1 MSSTAP
7 RAQTGVPGLD
17 DILAGGVP
25 RGRIYLLK
33 GAAGA
38 GKTTLGM
45 QYLLTGAAADERGL
59 YVALSENRA
68 ELEEV
73 AHSHG
78 WDLGPIE
85 IQEIE
90 SGGFKPEEDNT
101 LFVPAEVE
109 LGETTQR
116 ILEAVERTRPSRVVI
131 DSLSEIRFLSGT
143 EIRYRR
149 QVLALK
155 QVFMRMNCTALLVD
169 DKAQSQPDALLE
181 SIAHGVI
188 ELEQLVPKYG
198 PERRR
203 LLISKMRGVRYRGGY
218 HDMRLKTGGL
228 RVFPRLIPGGEHS
241 HPFHPEQIP
250 SGLAELDQLVGGG
263 LDRGT
268 TNLIMGPA
276 GTGKSA
282 LAAQYLAAAAA
293 RGENGVLL
301 MFEESRET
309 LFGRTRALGIP
320 LIEQVDA
327 GRIRILQVN
336 PVEISPGEF
345 AQMVR
350 DAVEEHGARH
360 VAIDSLNGYFNALP
374 EENFLE
380 LQLHE
385 LFRYLRQLGVTVLL
399 TLAQQGVV
407 GLMGPSVI
415 DLSYLADTLIL
426 LRYFEA
432 AGQIRKAISV
442 PKKRGG
448 AHESTIRELAMDKR
462 GFLVGEPLT
471 AFRGVLTG
479 VPEYTGAASN
489 DLLPELERNESA

>member
-1 MSSTAP
+1 MNSASA
-7 RAQTGVPGLD
+7 RAQTGIPGLD
-17 DILAGGVP
+17 DVLAGGLP

-33 GAAGA
+33 GLAGA
-38 GKTTLGM
+38 GKTTLGL
-45 QYLLTGAAADERGL
+45 QFLLNGAAAGERGL
-59 YVALSENRA
+59 YVALSETRA

-73 AHSHG
+73 ACSHG
-78 WDLGPIE
+78 WDLRGIE
-85 IQEIE
+85 IQEIGD
-90 SGGFKPEEDNT
+90 SGDFRPEEDNT
-101 LFVPAEVE
+101 LFLPAEVE
-109 LGETTQR
+109 LAETTRR
-116 ILEAVERTRPSRVVI
+116 ILGGVERVDPSRVVI

-155 QVFMRMNCTALLVD
+155 QVFAKKGSTALLVD
-169 DKAQSQPDALLE
+169 DKGSGPQDALLE

-188 ELEQLVPKYG
+188 ELEQLTPKYG

-203 LLISKMRGVRYRGGY
+203 LLVSKLRGVRYRGGY
-218 HDMRLKTGGL
+218 HDIRMNTGGL
-228 RVFPRLIPGGEHS
+228 RVFPRLIPAEHR
-241 HPFHPEQIP
+241 HPFR
-250 SGLAELDQLVGGG
+250 AELVSSGIPGFDRLLGGG

-282 LAAQYLAAAAA
+282 IAAQLLAAAAA

-309 LFGRTRALGIP
+309 LFARSRALGIP
-320 LIEQVDA
+320 LTEQVDA
-327 GRIRILQVN
+327 GRIRILHVN

-345 AQMVR
+345 AQLVR
-350 DAVEEHGARH
+350 DAVEEHGARL
-360 VAIDSLNGYFNALP
+360 VAVDSLNGYFNALP

-385 LFRYLRQLGVTVLL
+385 LFRYLRQLGVTVIL

-407 GLMGPSVI
+407 GPMGPSVV

-432 AGQIRKAISV
+432 SGQIRKAISI

-448 AHESTIRELAMDKR
+448 EHEHTIRELVMDRR
-462 GFLVGEPLT
+462 GLHVGEPLI

-479 VPEYTGAASN
+479 VPEYIGDTSN
-489 DLLPELERNESA
+489 DLLPEPDEPA

>member
-17 DILAGGVP
+17 DILAGGLP
-25 RGRIYLLK
+25 RDRIYLLK

-38 GKTTLGM
+38 GKTTFGM
-45 QYLLTGAAADERGL
+45 QYLLSGAAAGERGL

-73 AHSHG
+73 ARSHR
-78 WDLGPIE
+78 WDLSPME

-90 SGGFKPEEDNT
+90 SGDFKSEEDNT

-155 QVFMRMNCTALLVD
+155 QVFARTNCTALLVD
-169 DKAQSQPDALLE
+169 DKASSRPDALLE

-203 LLISKMRGVRYRGGY
+203 LLVSKMRGVRYRGGY

-228 RVFPRLIPGGEHS
+228 RVFPRLIPGEHS
-241 HPFHPEQIP
+241 HPFRPERIP
-250 SGLAELDQLVGGG
+250 SGLPELDRLVGGG

-282 LAAQYLAAAAA
+282 LAAQYLAAAAT

-320 LIEQVDA
+320 LVEQVDA

-345 AQMVR
+345 TQMVR

-399 TLAQQGVV
+399 TLAQQGVL
-407 GLMGPSVI
+407 GTMGPSVI

-432 AGQIRKAISV
+432 GGQIRKAISV

-448 AHESTIRELAMDKR
+448 GHESTIRELAMDRR
-462 GFLVGEPLT
+462 GLLLGEPLR

-479 VPEYTGAASN
+479 VPEYTGTASN
-489 DLLPELERNESA
+489 DLLPEHEQDEFA

>member
-7 RAQTGVPGLD
+7 RAQTGVPGFD
-17 DILAGGVP
+17 DILAGGLP

-45 QYLLTGAAADERGL
+45 QYLLGGAAAEERCL
-59 YVALSENRA
+59 YVALSENRE

-73 AHSHG
+73 ARSHQ

-85 IQEIE
+85 IQEVE
-90 SGGFKPEEDNT
+90 SGEFKPEEDNT

-109 LGETTQR
+109 LGETTRR

-155 QVFMRMNCTALLVD
+155 QVFARTNCTALLVD
-169 DKAQSQPDALLE
+169 DKSASRPDALLE

-203 LLISKMRGVRYRGGY
+203 LLVSKMRGVRYRGGY

-228 RVFPRLIPGGEHS
+228 VVFPRLIPGEHS
-241 HPFHPEQIP
+241 HPFRPERIP
-250 SGLAELDQLVGGG
+250 SGLPELDRLVGGG
-263 LDRGT
+263 IDRGT

-282 LAAQYLAAAAA
+282 LAAQYLAAAAS

-301 MFEESRET
+301 MFEESLET
-309 LFGRTRALGIP
+309 LLGRTKALGIP
-320 LIEQVDA
+320 LREQMDA
-327 GRIRILQVN
+327 GRIRIIQVN

-350 DAVEEHGARH
+350 GAVEEHGARH

-407 GLMGPSVI
+407 GTMGPSVI

-432 AGQIRKAISV
+432 GGQIRKAISI

-448 AHESTIRELAMDKR
+448 GHESTIRELAMDRR
-462 GFLVGEPLT
+462 GLLLGEPLT

-479 VPEYTGAASN
+479 IPEYTGTATH
-489 DLLPELERNESA
+489 DLLPEQEQDESA